1 MHAVVTESLEEYL
14 SGVLEPAVRRSIETH
29 LHDCASCRAEVG
41 GMADVS
47 QLFGALRS
55 QPCEPAAGFY
65 ARVVERIEA
74 NRFAPS
80 FAGLFAFDLG
90 FAKRLAFSCMLTLAV
105 LGSVLLSR
113 EMSYRSGFT
122 PDAVLAQDST
132 TASVSDSA
140 PAQDNMLLT
149 LTAYAR

>member
-29 LHDCASCRAEVG
+29 LHACAGCRAEVD

-47 QLFGALRS
+47 QLFGALRN

-74 NRFAPS
+74 NSSAPS
-80 FAGLFAFDLG
+80 FAGLFAFDLV
-90 FAKRLAFSCMLTLAV
+90 FARRLAFSCMLTLAV
-105 LGSVLLSR
+105 LGSVLVSR
-113 EMSYRSGFT
+113 EMAYRGGYT
-122 PDAVLAQDST
+122 PDAVLAQDSA